1 MVDQEQYLVNSL
13 IAFDHDGILHAALNK
28 KVFSFNI

>member
-1 MVDQEQYLVNSL
+1 MFDQEQYLVNSL

-28 KVFSFNI
+28 KAH